1 MNTHRSLQM
10 LALVI
15 AAGGMAAG
23 AWFVFLAWQQA
34 SVPLAASGVIVLLT
48 APALAV
54 TAMLARQ
61 PCQDLSDDL
70 GHADSTL
77 HLIRTVRGHVC
88 AAASF
93 AVVLWFCEAFG
104 MIRATTFVVL
114 YTLMCGVALAA
125 YLPWLARAERRIG
138 ERREAFRA
146 QLSEL
151 KAAGFSPG
159 G

>member
-1 MNTHRSLQM
+1 MKTHRGLQV

-15 AAGGMAAG
+15 ATGGMAAG
-23 AWFVFLAWQQA
+23 ALFAFLAWQQA
-34 SVPLAASGVIVLLT
+34 SLPLAASAVSLLLT

-54 TAMLARQ
+54 VAMLGRR

-70 GHADSTL
+70 GHAEATL
-77 HLIRTVRGHVC
+77 RLIRTVRGHVC

-104 MIRATTFVVL
+104 MIRATTFVVV
-114 YTLMCGVALAA
+114 YTFMCAVALAA
-125 YLPWLARAERRIG
+125 YLPWLARAEKRIG
-138 ERREAFRA
+138 ERREVFRI

-151 KAAGFSPG
+151 KAASFST
-159 G
+159 